1 MGENENVE
9 SGSFEEL
16 ISGIETQ
23 MNAERLHKQAAY
35 VVTAARIAGTVLTE
49 AVASGVPYELSKEM
63 AADTWNSFMG
73 FQAIILDEVEIG
85 DAVG

>member
-1 MGENENVE
+1 MNENEE
-9 SGSFEEL
+9 PGSFEEL

-35 VVTAARIAGTVLTE
+35 AVTAARITGTVLTE

-63 AADTWNSFMG
+63 AADTWNALMG
-73 FQAIILDEVEIG
+73 FQPVILEDAESGEV
-85 DAVG
+85 VG